1 MIGEQSGDDVPLAPS
16 SNVQEMKVEELVS
29 TIEASASQT
38 EADAMNPSEDS
49 DNIALD
55 IEEDS
60 TTIRPTKPSHV
71 NFGKSKIKGHIDVLN
86 RFGYSDN
93 VDWVRLGGDDYCR
106 SQERTKLL
114 CFEVF

>member
-1 MIGEQSGDDVPLAPS
+1 MAREQSGADVPLAPS
-16 SNVQEMKVEELVS
+16 SSVQETKVEKLVS
-29 TIEASASQT
+29 TIEAAAAQA
-38 EADAMNPSEDS
+38 EAGAVNPSEDS

-71 NFGKSKIKGHIDVLN
+71 NFGKSKIKGHIEVLN

>member
-49 DNIALD
+49 DNID

-60 TTIRPTKPSHV
+60 TTIRPTKRSHV
-71 NFGKSKIKGHIDVLN
+71 DFGKSKIKGGHIEVLN
-86 RFGYSDN
+86 RFGYADN
-93 VDWVRLGGDDYCR
+93 VD
-106 SQERTKLL
+106 
-114 CFEVF
+114 